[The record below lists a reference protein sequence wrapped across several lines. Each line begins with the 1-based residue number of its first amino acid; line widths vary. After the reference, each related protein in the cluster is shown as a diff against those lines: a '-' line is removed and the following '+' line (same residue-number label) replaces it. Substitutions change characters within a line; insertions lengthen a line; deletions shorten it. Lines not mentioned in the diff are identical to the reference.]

1 MEKRWE
7 KILSGVFVDDFV
19 LCFGSPWVRTVNEKV
34 LEAIQD
40 IEKNR
45 DAEDEGK
52 KEKRE
57 SKKERERKKDIEKCR
72 ENKPREGKYAE
83 NGKIVWEF

>member
-19 LCFGSPWVRTVNEKV
+19 LCFGSPWVRTVNEEV

-45 DAEDEGK
+45 DTKSEGK
-52 KEKRE
+52 KGKRE
-57 SKKERERKKDIEKCR
+57 SKKEKKKEI
-72 ENKPREGKYAE
+72 
-83 NGKIVWEF
+83 